1 MLQSRLLYV
10 VIGAAVVVVLRHL
23 DGARAEPACTCGYDS
38 SALGW
43 ESARDT
49 YTRDMPTR
57 VVDPIPPIQWL
68 DHDHVPPAS
77 DQARL
82 RTHEAEGEID
92 IGGQRY
98 FIAGGHPCSDPFS
111 H

>member
-1 MLQSRLLYV
+1 VLQSRLLYV
-10 VIGAAVVVVLRHL
+10 VFGAAVVVVLRHF
-23 DGARAEPACTCGYDS
+23 DGNRAEPACTCGYDS

-43 ESARDT
+43 EPARDT

-68 DHDHVPPAS
+68 DHVPTTIE
-77 DQARL
+77 QARL
-82 RTHEAEGEID
+82 SKEATESCVIVD
-92 IGGQRY
+92 GQRY
-98 FIAGGHPCSDPFS
+98 FIAGGHDSTDRFS